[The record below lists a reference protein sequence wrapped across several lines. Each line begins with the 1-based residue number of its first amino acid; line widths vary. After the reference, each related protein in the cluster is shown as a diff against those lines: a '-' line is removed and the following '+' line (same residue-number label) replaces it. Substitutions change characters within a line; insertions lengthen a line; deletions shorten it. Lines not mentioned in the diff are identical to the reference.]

1 MRIVNLGSNEEVWL
15 RLTSLLAVWI
25 FFARSTALL
34 VIENPAK

>member
-25 FFARSTALL
+25 FFCKIYSASRH
-34 VIENPAK
+34 